1 MQYLL
6 KKLFRAFGLLLGV
19 SLLSFV
25 LLEIAPGDFFSEMKL
40 NPQISP
46 QTISALRTRYGLDRP
61 LPIRYLHWLRDAASG
76 DFGYSLSYNLPVA
89 RLIWPRAR
97 NTILLTG
104 LASGLAWALA
114 LPLGIWLAIKRES
127 FAARAASGGI
137 AVLIAVPDVA
147 LALGAL
153 MFAASTRLLPAGGM
167 FSSGAERSSSGA
179 SSDLARHL
187 VLPVIVLAMGMLP
200 MLVRHIRA
208 SVGEVLDAAF
218 VRSAAGLGISQTTLL
233 FRYILRAAA
242 NPLISLAGLSVAT
255 LLSASLL
262 VEVILGWPGL
272 GPLLLEAIFARDI
285 YLVTGVVLSS
295 TVFLIGG
302 TFLADAALYAADPRV
317 RFEQAG

>member
-6 KKLFRAFGLLLGV
+6 KKLLRAVCLLLGV

-25 LLEIAPGDFFSEMKL
+25 LLEIAPGDFFSEMEL

-46 QTISALRTRYGLDRP
+46 QTISALRSRYGLGRP

-89 RLIWPRAR
+89 RLIWPRAK

-104 LASGLAWALA
+104 LASGLAWTLA
-114 LPLGIWLAIKRES
+114 LPLGTWLAIKRAS

-137 AVLIAVPDVA
+137 AVLIAIPDVA

-167 FSSGAERSSSGA
+167 FSSGAERTSEVST
-179 SSDLARHL
+179 DLVRHL

-200 MLVRHIRA
+200 MLVRHIRS

-218 VRSAAGLGISQTTLL
+218 VRSAEGLGIPRRTLL
-233 FRYILRAAA
+233 FRYVLRAAA
-242 NPLISLAGLSVAT
+242 NPLISLAGLSVAA

-295 TVFLIGG
+295 TIFLICG
-302 TFLADAALYAADPRV
+302 TFLADAVLYAADPRV